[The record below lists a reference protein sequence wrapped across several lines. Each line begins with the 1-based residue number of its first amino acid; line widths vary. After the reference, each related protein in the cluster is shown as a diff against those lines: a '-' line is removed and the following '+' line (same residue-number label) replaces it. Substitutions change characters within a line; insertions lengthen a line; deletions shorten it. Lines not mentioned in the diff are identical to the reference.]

1 MRLTLAALLAT
12 AAFVATPALPEGLAA
27 MSDAERA
34 AFRAEVKAYLLEN
47 PDVIVEAMNV
57 LQSREDEAAATRD
70 QQLLADNKDFIFNDT
85 NSWVGGNPDGDV
97 TVVEFMDYRC
107 GYCRKAY
114 EEVEQ
119 LVKAD
124 GNIRF
129 VLKEFPILGEESM
142 TSSRF
147 AIAVLQL
154 HGPEAYKKAH
164 DGLITLRG
172 TPDAET
178 LGRLAGDMGLNAD
191 AILIKM
197 ASEEVSQVI
206 AANHALA
213 DVMQITGTP
222 TFVIDDT
229 LLRGYVPLD
238 GMQQIVAGE
247 RG

>member
-1 MRLTLAALLAT
+1 MRPLLAALLAT
-12 AAFVATPALPEGLAA
+12 AAFVATPALSEGLEA
-27 MSDAERA
+27 MTEAERA

-47 PDVIVEAMNV
+47 PEVIVEAMNV
-57 LQSREDEAAATRD
+57 LQSREDDATAMLD
-70 QQLLADNKDFIFNDT
+70 KQLLADNKDFIFNDG

-114 EEVEQ
+114 TEVEE
-119 LVKAD
+119 LVKSD

-142 TSSRF
+142 AASRF
-147 AIAVLQL
+147 AIAVQQL
-154 HGPEAYKKAH
+154 HGPDAYKEAH
-164 DGLITLRG
+164 DALINLRG
-172 TPDAET
+172 APDDQT
-178 LGRLAGDMGLNAD
+178 LGRLAADMGLDGD
-191 AILIKM
+191 AILIRM
-197 ASEEVSQVI
+197 ASDEVTKVI

-213 DVMQITGTP
+213 DVLKISGTP

-229 LLRGYVPLD
+229 LLRGYVPLE
-238 GMQQIVAGE
+238 GMQQIVAAE

>member
-1 MRLTLAALLAT
+1 MRPLLAALLAT
-12 AAFVATPALPEGLAA
+12 AAFSAPPAFGQGLEA
-27 MSDAERA
+27 MTEAERA
-34 AFRAEVKAYLLEN
+34 AFRAEVKAYLMEN
-47 PDVIVEAMNV
+47 PEIIVEAMNV
-57 LQSREDEAAATRD
+57 LQGREDEAAATRD
-70 QQLLADNKDFIFNDT
+70 QQLLAENKDIIFNDAG
-85 NSWVGGNPDGDV
+85 SWVGGNPDGDV

-124 GNIRF
+124 GNIRL
-129 VLKEFPILGEESM
+129 VLKEFPILGEDSIA
-142 TSSRF
+142 SSRF

-154 HGPEAYKKAH
+154 HGGEAYKKAH
-164 DGLITLRG
+164 DALITLRG
-172 TPDAET
+172 TPDAEN
-178 LGRLAGDMGLNAD
+178 LARLATDMGLDSA
-191 AILIKM
+191 AVLAKM
-197 ASEEVSQVI
+197 GSDEVTQVI

-213 DVMQITGTP
+213 DAMQITGTP

-238 GMQQIVAGE
+238 GMQQIVAAE